1 MPVRPV
7 TRKIDVDS
15 LYQHQT
21 DDYARPD
28 ICGSVGREVNI
39 LCDAPP
45 EPGISALCF
54 EQTDRLIR
62 AKTRAIMDL
71 DPNDPKRYNK
81 IAKHINDIIFTSR
94 IMEPLLREYGSSALG
109 QFVDTSVQPHA

>member
-7 TRKIDVDS
+7 TRKVDVDS
-15 LYQHQT
+15 LYQHQI

-28 ICGSVGREVNI
+28 ICGSVGREGDAP
-39 LCDAPP
+39 CDVPP

-54 EQTDRLIR
+54 EQTDLLIR
-62 AKTRAIMDL
+62 AKTRAIMEL

-81 IAKHINDIIFTSR
+81 IAKHINDVIFTSR
-94 IMEPLLREYGSSALG
+94 IMEPLLREYGSEILG
-109 QFVDTSVQPHA
+109 RFVDTSVLYDD